1 MEKDILNFMSK
12 VEIINKDFSRYVD
25 KEKGIVFSL
34 NTVQLLPRL
43 DYLELDK
50 TQFEAHKFEGK
61 IDKNLE
67 YNIIDVDKP
76 TSKYSI
82 TKKEEDKFTIVNQ
95 KVAVRQIWN
104 VVNALGIYKSFNN
117 KDEALKVYE
126 EIYERVSE
134 QF

>member
-61 IDKNLE
+61 IDKNLK
-67 YNIIDVDKP
+67 YNIINIDKP

-134 QF
+134 QL